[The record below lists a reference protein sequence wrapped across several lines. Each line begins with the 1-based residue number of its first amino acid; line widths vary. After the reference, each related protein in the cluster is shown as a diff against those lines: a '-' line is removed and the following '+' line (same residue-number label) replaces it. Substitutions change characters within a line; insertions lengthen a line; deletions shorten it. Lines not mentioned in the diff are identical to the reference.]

1 MEMMDIKSLK
11 ERIDLAKVVGHYL
24 TLEKKGAAY
33 VGLCPFHDDHHP
45 SLRVDP
51 SKGLYRCFSCG
62 AGGDAFGFVQEK
74 EGCGFGEAIR
84 ICADICSLPL
94 PALDAGS
101 QRKRADKQTVEK
113 DSPHAATPKVR
124 EQEPAST
131 KEENEQFG
139 RKLLPY
145 DPGME
150 ELKETYAVFGVGIA
164 PSIVPEAW
172 KFTRGRVVFPICN
185 ERGELVAF
193 AARYRGDLSDKKIP
207 KYLNSATS
215 AIYKKDELLYGWHR
229 AVGKIGETGVVFLTE
244 GYKDTLAMH
253 AAGFS
258 NTVAI
263 CGTHLSEHHIAMIRK
278 EAVTVCLFLDADEVG
293 RKTVAEVMPKLR
305 RAGLQVVDMLPEGA
319 KDPDEMFRLLG
330 RDAFIRWVENAMI
343 SPARREAESLLV
355 AACHRWPDTYCLTAE
370 GKEVLSVDSIREI
383 LSADGLLPKASLVSL
398 HAAGRQ
404 DSEPECSKLDKLYAL
419 RTESSHSERVRRS
432 ELIQYLFLSYL
443 EVRLVDRIRRSLHRL
458 SGTFTKEESRTQVL
472 SELQYERNY
481 LSLVSCELG
490 RR

>member
-1 MEMMDIKSLK
+1 MDIKSLK
-11 ERIDLAKVVGHYL
+11 DRIDLVKVVGHYL
-24 TLEKKGAAY
+24 MLEKKGGAY

-62 AGGDAFGFVQEK
+62 AGGDAFRFVQEK

-84 ICADICSLPL
+84 ICADICRLPF
-94 PALDAGS
+94 PAFDAGS
-101 QRKRADKQTVEK
+101 QKKRRDKQTVEK
-113 DSPHAATPKVR
+113 DSPHAVPHQMR
-124 EQEPAST
+124 EKEPAPT
-131 KEENEQFG
+131 VEENEHFG
-139 RKLLPY
+139 KTLLPY
-145 DPGME
+145 NPDME

-172 KFTRGRVVFPICN
+172 KFTRGRVVFPIRN
-185 ERGELVAF
+185 EKGELVAF
-193 AARYRGDLSDKKIP
+193 AARYRGDLSDKKIA

-229 AVGKIGETGVVFLTE
+229 AVEKIGETGIVFLTE

-258 NTVAI
+258 NTVAL
-263 CGTHLSEHHIAMIRK
+263 CGTYLSEHHIAMIRQ
-278 EAVTVCLFLDADEVG
+278 EAITVCLFLDADEVG
-293 RKTVAEVMPKLR
+293 RKTVAEVTPKLR
-305 RAGLQVVDMLPEGA
+305 NAGLQVIDITPEGA

-330 RDAFIRWVENAMI
+330 REAFIRWVENAMI

-355 AACHRWPDTYCLTAE
+355 AACRRWPDTCCLTAE
-370 GKEVLSVDSIREI
+370 GMEVLSVDSIREI
-383 LSADGLLPKASLVSL
+383 LSADGLLPKAGLVSSL
-398 HAAGRQ
+398 AAGRE
-404 DSEPECSKLDKLYAL
+404 DNLPETSKLDKLYTL

-432 ELIQYLFLSYL
+432 ELIHYLFLSYL
-443 EVRLVDRIRRSLHRL
+443 EVCLVDCIRRSLHRL
-458 SGTFTKEESRTQVL
+458 SETFTKEESRTLVL
-472 SELQYERNY
+472 SELQYQRNY
-481 LSLVSCELG
+481 LSMVSCELG